1 MMDFIIQEKQ
11 PWTTVCPE
19 PYQAICIVVLL
30 PSKQSSGS
38 AAQIGVQLLRQEE
51 RA

>member
-1 MMDFIIQEKQ
+1 MDFIIQEEQ
-11 PWTTVCPE
+11 PLTTVCPE
-19 PYQAICIVVLL
+19 PYQAISIVVLL

-38 AAQIGVQLLRQEE
+38 VAQIGVQLLRQEE